1 LRIWDLRRGDHDDNR
16 MSPHGRGLWSI
27 VFSAT
32 LEFNFLKASIG
43 FLALI
48 IGPALLVGIAPSVV
62 VTYSRLKLHTATSAE
77 IGLIVTLVLLAILV
91 GAALWIGRPL
101 FGLAVDSLWHLQYTL
116 VFPIFVALR
125 ELLRTVYRTVP
136 Q

>member
-1 LRIWDLRRGDHDDNR
+1 
-16 MSPHGRGLWSI
+16 
-27 VFSAT
+27 
-32 LEFNFLKASIG
+32 
-43 FLALI
+43 
-48 IGPALLVGIAPSVV
+48 
-62 VTYSRLKLHTATSAE
+62 LKLHTATSAE

-91 GAALWIGRPL
+91 GAALWISRPL